1 MKGVVTAAIIA
12 LVMIVGGALYTNHI
26 ETVSEQLGSI
36 NDDIMV
42 YLTDGNFE
50 GAADEMGKLIE
61 KLERNR
67 VMLAATGDHA
77 DFDKIEMSI
86 SEMAGYISGSQQTDA
101 ISMCKVLSF
110 MFEHMPKNYQLKL
123 ENIL

>member
-1 MKGVVTAAIIA
+1 MKGVVTAALIA
-12 LVMIVGGALYTNHI
+12 VVMIIGGALYTNHI
-26 ETVSEQLGSI
+26 EKVSEELGSI

-50 GAADEMGKLIE
+50 GASDEMGKLIE
-61 KLERNR
+61 YLQRNR

-77 DFDKIEMSI
+77 DFDKIEMNI
-86 SEMAGYISGSQQTDA
+86 SEMAGYISGGQQTDA
-101 ISMCKVLSF
+101 LSRCKVLSF
-110 MFEHMPKNYQLKL
+110 LFEHMPNNYELKL